1 MEYEQLYQM
10 YIKLKEENEI
20 LRVENIKMSK
30 LLGTYREEV
39 IVNSANTYDDNL
51 DIKKEENIVLKDNS
65 KLDRVSN
72 GSEPEEKINLFM
84 SLFKGRDDV
93 YAKRWENKVGKGG
106 YSPVCINEW
115 KKWICKKP
123 EVKCSQCENRQ
134 YASLDIKCI
143 DNHLRGEVVLGIF
156 PMLEDETCYFLA
168 IDFDDEGWQKDVTAI
183 IEVCE
188 EKEISFGVE
197 RSRSGSGAHVW
208 FFFSERISSVIA
220 RKFGTSILTY
230 AMDKRHQLKFN
241 SYDRL
246 FPNQDTMPKGGLGN
260 LIALPMQKHARKNQ
274 NSIFI
279 DRNFKAYS
287 DQWNFLSGIKK
298 LSKEEV
304 EEYIKGLALE
314 NELGPLMVI
323 KDEII
328 KPWEVVKDNSKV
340 TIIDLP
346 NNITVTKANMI
357 YIRKDGFSNKALNKI
372 KRLATFKNPEF
383 YKSQAM
389 RLSTFNK
396 PRVISLVDET
406 EEYLGIPRGCED
418 SLLDLIK
425 NYDIDIKIDDKT
437 YLGKNIKVNFN
448 GELRSEQTQ
457 ALEEL
462 LKYENGVLSATTAF
476 GKTVI
481 GAKIISEKKINT
493 LVIVHT
499 KQLLEQWISR
509 LKEFLII
516 DEVIVCDTNK
526 KRGRKKSI
534 NVIGQLGGGKNKLSG
549 IIDIVTMQSLIRAG
563 EVKDLVRDYG
573 MVIVDEC
580 HHVSALSLEQI
591 LKNVHSKYLY
601 GLTAT
606 PIRKDGHDPIIFMQ
620 CGPIRYKVDPI
631 KQALKRPF
639 EHYVIPRF
647 TPFKVNSN
655 LEKNDLTITDIYS
668 QLVESGI
675 RNKMIIDDVVECVK
689 SGRNPIILTER
700 TAHVQ
705 IIFDE
710 LKKHV
715 EDVIMLTGT
724 MSNKEKREEI
734 EKLQVI
740 AKGKC
745 IAIVA
750 TGKFVG
756 EGFDEPRLD
765 TLFLA
770 MPISWKG
777 TVQQYVGRLHRLYEN
792 KDEVQVYDYV
802 DVHVGV
808 LEKMYQ
814 NRLKGYYATGYEF
827 KSNNNYVNKVNS
839 IYSSKNF
846 LEVYNNDILSAKRE
860 LVIASPFISKVSLSR
875 TIEDFKH
882 LVTKGINI
890 IIITRDIEI
899 FNENSKERIKK
910 VYELLTKIGIKL
922 VFKRDVYK
930 KFAVIDEK
938 VVWYGNI
945 NLLNFEKSEESIM
958 RLESFEIANEL
969 LKDCINDEIEIAIQE
984 RLI

>member
-20 LRVENIKMSK
+20 LIVENIKMAK
-30 LLGTYREEV
+30 LLGTYREEL
-39 IVNSANTYDDNL
+39 IVNSTNTSDDNL
-51 DIKKEENIVLKDNS
+51 DIKKEENIVSKDNS
-65 KLDRVSN
+65 KIDRVSN

-134 YASLDIKCI
+134 YAAIDINCI
-143 DNHLRGEVVLGIF
+143 DNHLRGEVVLGVF

-260 LIALPMQKHARKNQ
+260 LIALPMQKNARKNQ

-304 EEYIKGLALE
+304 EEYIKDLALE
-314 NELGPLMVI
+314 NELGALMII
-323 KDEII
+323 KDETI
-328 KPWEVVKDNSKV
+328 KPWEVIKDNSKV

-406 EEYLGIPRGCED
+406 EEYLGIPRGCEG
-418 SLLDLIK
+418 SFLDLLN
-425 NYDIDIKIDDKT
+425 NYDIDITIDDKT

-448 GELRSEQTQ
+448 GELRDEQTQ

-493 LVIVHT
+493 LVIIHT
-499 KQLLEQWISR
+499 KQLLEQWITR
-509 LKEFLII
+509 LKEFLIV
-516 DEVIVCDTNK
+516 DEVIACDTNK

-549 IIDIVTMQSLIRAG
+549 IIDIVTMQSLIRDG
-563 EVKDLVRDYG
+563 EVKELVRDYG

-591 LKNVHSKYLY
+591 LKNVHSKYVY

-647 TPFKVNSN
+647 TPFKIKSN

-675 RNKMIIDDVVECVK
+675 RNKMIVDDVVECVK
-689 SGRNPIILTER
+689 FGRNPIILTER
-700 TAHVQ
+700 TAHVK

-710 LKKHV
+710 LKKYV
-715 EDVIMLTGT
+715 EDVIMLTGI

-734 EKLQVI
+734 EKLQAI
-740 AKGKC
+740 PKGKC

-814 NRLKGYYATGYEF
+814 NRLKGYYSTGYEF
-827 KSNNNYVNKVNS
+827 KSNNKYINKVNS

-846 LEVYNNDILSAKRE
+846 LEVYNNDILSAKKE
-860 LVIASPFISKVSLSR
+860 IVIASPFISKVGLSR
-875 TIEDFKH
+875 TIEDFKY
-882 LVTKGINI
+882 LVNKGINI
-890 IIITRDIEI
+890 IIITRKIEI
-899 FNENSKERIKK
+899 FNENSKGRIKK
-910 VYELLTKIGIKL
+910 VYELLIKNGVKL
-922 VFKRDVYK
+922 VFKPDVYK
-930 KFAVIDEK
+930 KFALIDEK
-938 VVWYGNI
+938 IVWYGNI

-958 RLESFEIANEL
+958 RLESFEIAQEL